1 MLTSHERIERQ
12 KSRPALVRLHHAL
25 SRLTSTVTVMNTGA
39 HPDDEQNGLLAMFRF
54 GLGMRVVI
62 ACSTRGEGG
71 QNALGPER
79 LGALGVLRSRE
90 LEEAARQLDA
100 DVHWLGHGPQDP
112 VHDFGFSKDGD
123 ATFAR
128 WDEKRIVERLVRA
141 YRQERPDIVIPTF
154 LDVPGQH
161 GHHRAMTRAAEAAI
175 ALAAD
180 AEAYPE
186 HFAEGLTPWRVAK
199 YYLPAWPGGGDTY
212 DDEVPPPDATIA
224 IDASGTEPATGA
236 AYDHIGE
243 WSRAYHASQG
253 MGVWRDTPRS
263 SWPLHLLHGPRGSRH
278 ERSILEDIPATLA
291 ELANTADHST
301 SQALASAHDALNAA
315 IQAFPNRDR
324 ITALLLDAA
333 GHIDSVETLASPDF
347 MARHGHRLDRKR
359 REIDAALF
367 ETAGIGV
374 RAIAEPQHL
383 SPGSTG
389 RITVHMDNPSIPLPD
404 DISITLPSGV
414 VVTRS
419 QDTARSR
426 SFDIEASA
434 AAALTNPY
442 GRAWSSLGGNGVAF
456 ANVTARI
463 GNRQVQGTFDLEEPL
478 SIVPRHSL
486 TLLPEAIIAKR
497 GDTMRSWQIGVDG
510 MDPAVALRFD
520 APPGW
525 TIKPQDGQWLLSAP
539 EPLPAGI
546 NQITPEIS
554 GYPAMRTT
562 SISYPHTGRSVFIAP
577 ERLRVLTLDLKL
589 PEGAKIGY
597 IGAGADKVA
606 LWLQRMGL
614 DVTELDAEALGGDLS
629 HFTTIVVGIF
639 TFGLR
644 KDLSAATSRI
654 HNFVEN
660 GGHLVTLYHRPSDG
674 WISSVTPPRYLKI
687 GSPSLRWRVTD
698 PHAPVTILSPR
709 HPLLTGPNII
719 GPADWDGWDKERGL
733 YFASDFDNAYEPLLS
748 MHDANEQPLNGGLI
762 SARVGKGRHTHTG
775 LVLHHQLDKLVPGA
789 FRLMANLVQ
798 PA

>member
-100 DVHWLGHGPQDP
+100 DVHWLGHGPEDP
-112 VHDFGFSKDGD
+112 VHDFGFSKDGG

-180 AEAYPE
+180 AKAYPE

-212 DDEVPPPDATIA
+212 DDEIPPPDATIA
-224 IDASGTEPATGA
+224 IDASGTEAATGA

-253 MGVWRDTPRS
+253 MGIWRDTPRS
-263 SWPLHLLHGPRGSRH
+263 AWPLHLLYGPRGSRS
-278 ERSILEDIPATLA
+278 ERSILEDIPATFA
-291 ELANTADHST
+291 ELANTAGCSAG
-301 SQALASAHDALNAA
+301 QALISVHDALNAA
-315 IQAFPNRDR
+315 IQAFPDRDR
-324 ITALLLDAA
+324 ITAFLLDAA
-333 GHIDSVETLASPDF
+333 GHIDSIQTLASPDF

-359 REIDAALF
+359 REIDAALL
-367 ETAGIGV
+367 ETAGIDV
-374 RAIAEPQHL
+374 RAVTEPQHL
-383 SPGSTG
+383 SPESTG
-389 RITVHMDNPSIPLPD
+389 RITVHMDNPSIPLPG

-414 VVTRS
+414 AVTRS
-419 QDTARSR
+419 QDAARSR

-442 GRAWSSLGGNGVAF
+442 GRTWSSLGGNGVAF

-497 GDTMRSWQIGVDG
+497 GDQTRCWQIGVDG

-525 TIKPQDGQWLLSAP
+525 TIKPQDGKWLLSAP
-539 EPLPAGI
+539 ETLPAGI
-546 NQITPEIS
+546 TQITPEIS
-554 GYPAMRTT
+554 GHPAMRTT

-577 ERLRVLTLDLKL
+577 EQLRVLTLDLKL

-597 IGAGADKVA
+597 VGGGADKVA
-606 LWLQRMGL
+606 QWLQRMGL
-614 DVTELDAEALGGDLS
+614 DVTELDAEALGDDLS
-629 HFTTIVVGIF
+629 YFTTIVVGIF

-644 KDLSAATSRI
+644 KDLSTATSRI

-698 PHAPVTILSPR
+698 PHTPVTILSPR

-733 YFASDFDNAYEPLLS
+733 YFASDFDDAYEPLLS
-748 MHDANEQPLNGGLI
+748 MHDTNEQPLNGGLI
-762 SARVGKGRHTHTG
+762 SARIGKGRHTHTG

-798 PA
+798 TA

>member
-1 MLTSHERIERQ
+1 VLTSHERIERQ

-100 DVHWLGHGPQDP
+100 DVHWLGHGPEDP

-180 AEAYPE
+180 AEVYPE

-212 DDEVPPPDATIA
+212 DDEIPPPDATIA
-224 IDASGTEPATGA
+224 IDASGTEAATGV

-263 SWPLHLLHGPRGSRH
+263 AWPLHLLHGPRGSRS
-278 ERSILEDIPATLA
+278 ERSILEDIPATFA
-291 ELANTADHST
+291 ELANTAGCSA
-301 SQALASAHDALNAA
+301 SQALASVHDALNAA
-315 IQAFPNRDR
+315 IQAFPDRDR
-324 ITALLLDAA
+324 ITAFLLDAA
-333 GHIDSVETLASPDF
+333 SHIDGVETLASPDF
-347 MARHGHRLDRKR
+347 VARHGHRLDRKR
-359 REIDAALF
+359 REIDAALL
-367 ETAGIGV
+367 ETAGIDV
-374 RAIAEPQHL
+374 RAVTEPQHL
-383 SPGSTG
+383 SPESTG
-389 RITVHMDNPSIPLPD
+389 RITMHMDNPSVPLPG
-404 DISITLPSGV
+404 DISIMLPSGV
-414 VVTRS
+414 TVTRS
-419 QDTARSR
+419 WDAARSR

-442 GRAWSSLGGNGVAF
+442 GRTWSSLGGNGVSF

-463 GNRQVQGTFDLEEPL
+463 GNRQVRGTFDLEEPL

-497 GDTMRSWQIGVDG
+497 GDQTRCWQIGVDG

-525 TIKPQDGQWLLSAP
+525 TIKPQDGKWLLSAP
-539 EPLPAGI
+539 ETLPAGI
-546 NQITPEIS
+546 TQITPEIS
-554 GYPAMRTT
+554 GHPAMRTT

-597 IGAGADKVA
+597 VGGGADKVA

-629 HFTTIVVGIF
+629 CFTTIVVGIF

-698 PHAPVTILSPR
+698 PHSPVTILSPR

-762 SARVGKGRHTHTG
+762 SARIGKGRHTHTG

-798 PA
+798 TA